1 MQQWPGRLRPGRLN
15 CHKSRRSNG
24 RRPLFSLTKNLSIAF
39 AFNISLFQFKRGK
52 INGISSPHYV
62 QRTLL
67 ISLSISIS
75 LPLHIY
81 LSFSIYLSISIFLFL
96 SDSLSFFL
104 SNCLFSICA
113 YICSHSSSKLVVTYV
128 QGSLLFSLSF
138 SMTHFLSFSLSFL
151 HLCPHMQPWQQQVSG
166 HLCTGITSFFSFS
179 LTHFLSF

>member
-1 MQQWPGRLRPGRLN
+1 MRPGRLN

-128 QGSLLFSLSF
+128 QGSLLFSLSLSLTF
-138 SMTHFLSFSLSFL
+138 FLSNCLFSLCAHICSHGSSKL
-151 HLCPHMQPWQQQVSG
+151 VV
-166 HLCTGITSFFSFS
+166 T
-179 LTHFLSF
+179 